1 MSSADQLASGV
12 LTPGL
17 ILDVLLKL
25 GIVLILVYLSL
36 RLLRRYAQQ
45 APILPP
51 DHPHALPARLNV
63 RLAQLFGQSGPAL
76 ASPIHT
82 LQVHPLNRQVT
93 LYLIECEGRRLLL
106 SVSNQQAQ
114 LLSEWPAPLPNSD
127 RNPDM
132 IPGLEQ
138 IMSESSKSQVQG
150 EQL

>member
-51 DHPHALPARLNV
+51 DHPHALPARLNL
-63 RLAQLFGQSGPAL
+63 RLPRLFGQQAPSL
-76 ASPIHT
+76 SSIRT
-82 LQVHPLNRQVT
+82 LQVHSLNRQVT
-93 LYLIECEGRRLLL
+93 LYLIACDARRMLVSVSGQQVVLLSAWEEGAPDAERGAPGEEADSRWPLADGEGRG
-106 SVSNQQAQ
+106 NG
-114 LLSEWPAPLPNSD
+114 D
-127 RNPDM
+127 D
-132 IPGLEQ
+132 
-138 IMSESSKSQVQG
+138 
-150 EQL
+150 